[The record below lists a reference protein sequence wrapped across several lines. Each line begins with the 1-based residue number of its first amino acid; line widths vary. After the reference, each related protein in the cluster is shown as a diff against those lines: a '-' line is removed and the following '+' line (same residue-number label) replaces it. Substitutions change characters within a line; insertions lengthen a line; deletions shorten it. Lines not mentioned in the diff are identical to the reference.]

1 MRSLDGTMSDPADLD
16 EAGLRLNLR
25 PWAVGLAVNLLVGAT
40 LLGYP
45 YFRGTQRAE
54 AVPPRFAAFAGC
66 FYQAD
71 PVDRPGLG
79 LPPGERA
86 RYASLVLGDDPDWPE
101 RCIEPLR
108 AVSPEESLFLFPNV
122 KNAEAQVRA
131 AVELMADELE
141 ELAERRSRGDRRV
154 PDRPMRAMSTLR
166 GALAEL
172 GVSSGVSAL
181 SADRDAVVIEP
192 GADDDLAIA
201 SIVPL
206 HVSVGGP
213 WSIAMEDGAL
223 LAGVMDSRAVAWV
236 RVGDGGVEQRA
247 TRRPSLVSGMLG
259 ARATPWLLWTTSS
272 TTCEESEE
280 GCVNRATGLAAFLE
294 DRQTLEP
301 MMWLGAHPLGAPE
314 RSAHV
319 GDGVVHILALDDAG
333 ARVMRFSIPEPEV
346 RALGEEIEVPQIT
359 AEGQWSITPGE
370 GASFL
375 WIEGEPLRLLFASE
389 AGGGL
394 LPIVEEAT
402 ITPLEVPPG
411 HDPQVAAC
419 GPWRAIATDR
429 GARVHRDGGV
439 AHATD
444 AAIVP
449 PEPRRLA
456 LSCRAGRASLWTL
469 DERTLTRHVC
479 TAAGCGA
486 AQVVDDDVAAFDVAT
501 HGEATLLATTSDREE
516 GLVRLIRYGADGTE
530 SSVPAPCWTDPVDG
544 LCGEPRLAS
553 DGEVLAI
560 VTRQGENL
568 RVVASRDGR
577 TFGALAGLEQ
587 R

>member
-1 MRSLDGTMSDPADLD
+1 MSDPEDLD

-25 PWAVGLAVNLLVGAT
+25 PWVVGLAVNLVLGAT

-45 YFRGTQRAE
+45 YFRGARRAR
-54 AVPPRFAAFAGC
+54 AVPDRFATFAGC

-71 PVDRPGLG
+71 TVDRPGLG

-86 RYASLVLGDDPDWPE
+86 RYASLVLGHDDQWPE
-101 RCIEPLR
+101 RCLEPLR
-108 AVSPEESLFLFPNV
+108 AVPPDESLFLFPNV

-131 AVELMADELE
+131 AVDLMAEEIE
-141 ELAERRSRGDRRV
+141 ELAALRAQGDRRV

-192 GADDDLAIA
+192 TAEDDLATP

-213 WSIAMEDGAL
+213 WQVDVRDGAL

-236 RVGDGGVEQRA
+236 RVGDGRVEQRA

-259 ARATPWLLWTTSS
+259 ARAVPWLIWSTSP
-272 TTCEESEE
+272 TTCEDSDE
-280 GCVNRATGLAAFLE
+280 GCVNRATGLAALLE

-314 RSAHV
+314 RSIHV
-319 GDGVVHILALDDAG
+319 GDGVAHVLALDDEG
-333 ARVMRFSIPEPEV
+333 ARVMRFAIPEPEV
-346 RALGEEIEVPQIT
+346 RALGEEADVPQIT
-359 AEGQWSITPGE
+359 AEGQWSITPGD
-370 GASFL
+370 GASFE

-394 LPIVEEAT
+394 LPIAREAT
-402 ITPLEVPPG
+402 LEALEVPPG
-411 HDPQVAAC
+411 NDPQVATC
-419 GPWRAIATDR
+419 EPWRAIATDR
-429 GARVHRDGGV
+429 GARVYGPEG
-439 AHATD
+439 ATHAVSE
-444 AAIVP
+444 ARLVP
-449 PEPRRLA
+449 PEPHRLA
-456 LSCRAGRASLWTL
+456 LTCRGDRAELWTL
-469 DERTLTRHVC
+469 DERALTRHVC
-479 TAAGCGA
+479 TAAGCGGP
-486 AQVVDDDVAAFDVAT
+486 QIVRDDVAAFDVVT
-501 HGEATLLATTSDREE
+501 HSGGTFLATTDDRDE
-516 GLVRLIRYGADGTE
+516 GLVRLTRFGDDGEQT
-530 SSVPAPCWTDPVDG
+530 VIPAPCWVDPVDG

-553 DGEVLAI
+553 DGDVLAI
-560 VTRQGENL
+560 VTRQEENL

-577 TFGALAGLEQ
+577 TFAPLVGLEQ